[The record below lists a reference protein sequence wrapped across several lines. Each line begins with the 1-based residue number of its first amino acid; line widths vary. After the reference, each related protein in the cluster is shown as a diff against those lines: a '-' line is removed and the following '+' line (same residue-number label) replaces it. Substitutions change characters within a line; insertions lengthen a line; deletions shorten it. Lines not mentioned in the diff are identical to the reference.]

1 MKHTTTTR
9 YLLAACLL
17 GVFAMPVNANALENT
32 SSSNEIVQPSDEWQ
46 HAQTLHGISISF
58 SKIEL
63 KGEYFLSVRFENTTE
78 NQVDFI
84 WSLEQN
90 HERLMITSDEMSEAI
105 VSLAAGKTVAFDG
118 SYLIPMGS
126 SADFSQFIVNIQPT
140 QR

>member
-1 MKHTTTTR
+1 MKHTIITHN
-9 YLLAACLL
+9 LLAACLL
-17 GVFAMPVNANALENT
+17 GMFAMPVSANAMEDI

-46 HAQTLHGISISF
+46 HAQILHGISISF

-63 KGEYFLSVRFENTTE
+63 KGEYFLAVRFENTTE
-78 NQVDFI
+78 NQMDFI

-90 HERLMITSDEMSEAI
+90 HERVMITSDEMSEAI
-105 VSLAAGKTVAFDG
+105 VSLAAGKSAAFDG

-126 SADFSQFIVNIQPT
+126 STDFSQFTVNIQPT

>member
-9 YLLAACLL
+9 YLLSACLL
-17 GVFAMPVNANALENT
+17 GVFALPVSANALENT
-32 SSSNEIVQPSDEWQ
+32 SCSNEIVQPSDEWQ
-46 HAQTLHGISISF
+46 PAQTLHGISISF

-63 KGEYFLSVRFENTTE
+63 KGEYFLSIRFENTTE
-78 NQVDFI
+78 DQVDFT

-90 HERLMITSDEMSEAI
+90 HERLMITSDEMSEAR
-105 VSLAAGKTVAFDG
+105 VSLASGKSVAFDG

-126 SADFSQFIVNIQPT
+126 GDNFSQFTVNIQPT

>member
-1 MKHTTTTR
+1 
-9 YLLAACLL
+9 
-17 GVFAMPVNANALENT
+17 MPVSANALENT
-32 SSSNEIVQPSDEWQ
+32 ASNNEIVQPSDEWQ

-63 KGEYFLSVRFENTTE
+63 KGESFLAVRFENTTE

-118 SYLIPMGS
+118 SYLIPMS
-126 SADFSQFIVNIQPT
+126 STADFSQDSIF
-140 QR
+140 